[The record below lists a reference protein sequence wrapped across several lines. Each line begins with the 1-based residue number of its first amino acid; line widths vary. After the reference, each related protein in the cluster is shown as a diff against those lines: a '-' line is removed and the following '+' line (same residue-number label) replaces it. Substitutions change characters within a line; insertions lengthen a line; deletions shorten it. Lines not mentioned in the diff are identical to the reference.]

1 MTPNLCN
8 SSVRGVLLLLIMSA
22 STGCMSTQRIPF
34 NETADLRQASG
45 VTTRSGREIHFAEK
59 GASIS
64 NDTLYAR
71 DRTGQI
77 ALPTDSIAR
86 LSSRHFSAVRTIGL
100 VGGVTAGLF
109 GAILAAYLM
118 SNGCCFGPK

>member
-1 MTPNLCN
+1 MALNFR
-8 SSVRGVLLLLIMSA
+8 SSRARGALLLLILSA
-22 STGCMSTQRIPF
+22 STGCTSTQRIPF

-45 VTTRSGREIHFAEK
+45 VTTRSGREIQFADK

-71 DRTGQI
+71 GRTGQL

-109 GAILAAYLM
+109 GAILAAYLL
-118 SNGCCFGPK
+118 SGGWGGTGF